1 MFNFPNRSRERF
13 HNWMDLYFYNEE
25 KVKKDKLNKLIQD
38 TIEAPVK
45 IEDLESGETKGGVI
59 SAEIIDLKQNSSNFF
74 VEPIVSCSFF
84 WRMF

>member
-13 HNWMDLYFYNEE
+13 HNWMELYFYNEE

-45 IEDLESGETKGGVI
+45 IEDLESEETKGGVI
-59 SAEIIDLKQNSSNFF
+59 SAGIIDLKQNSSNFF
-74 VEPIVSCSFF
+74 VEPIVSYSFF
-84 WRMF
+84 

>member
-1 MFNFPNRSRERF
+1 MGMFNFPNRSRERF

-45 IEDLESGETKGGVI
+45 KEDLESRETKGGVI
-59 SAEIIDLKQNSSNFF
+59 SAGIIDLKQNSSNFF
-74 VEPIVSCSFF
+74 VEPIVSYSFF
-84 WRMF
+84 

>member
-25 KVKKDKLNKLIQD
+25 KVKKDKLNKLIQN

-74 VEPIVSCSFF
+74 VEPIVSYSFF
-84 WRMF
+84 

>member
-74 VEPIVSCSFF
+74 VEPIVSYSFF
-84 WRMF
+84 